1 MRNGQ
6 KRDIE
11 VYRLDGE
18 YINTF
23 RSARQ
28 AAIFAGVSSTAVYLV
43 LHGKL
48 RHAQG
53 YTFKE
58 RKDV

>member
-58 RKDV
+58 HKDE